1 MYKIIERINKFIFL
15 PIIFMIQM
23 NGNAQE
29 RVWNV
34 LDTLPDPYGFAGS
47 FAGKINDGIIYMG
60 GAQFENGVPPWDSGV
75 KIWSDKIF
83 YLSNESGKW
92 QEIGVMPYKCGY
104 GASAS
109 YNGKFYIAGGS
120 NKSKHFNEVLEISLV
135 KGELKISQLPKL
147 PVPTAN
153 CSFAQYG
160 DSWYVVGGQ
169 ENPNS
174 KIASNKCFEFN
185 FNLPE
190 NGWVELPSIPGPGRI
205 LAVAAANEKG
215 LFVFS
220 GASLKDGMRTY
231 LNDGF
236 KFDGNTWK
244 PTAELPQ
251 SITASPNP
259 GIELEKDVFTFIS
272 GDDGRLVD
280 FDLKEMHPG
289 FSKNVYSYN
298 IKADKWEFSD
308 VIPNELQNKD
318 GVTIALVAPVTSTA
332 IYWKGKIVIPGGESR
347 PAVRTRQVLQYFNE
361 RPNQNL

>member
-1 MYKIIERINKFIFL
+1 M
-15 PIIFMIQM
+15 
-23 NGNAQE
+23 
-29 RVWNV
+29 
-34 LDTLPDPYGFAGS
+34 
-47 FAGKINDGIIYMG
+47 
-60 GAQFENGVPPWDSGV
+60 
-75 KIWSDKIF
+75 
-83 YLSNESGKW
+83 
-92 QEIGVMPYKCGY
+92 
-104 GASAS
+104 
-109 YNGKFYIAGGS
+109 
-120 NKSKHFNEVLEISLV
+120 
-135 KGELKISQLPKL
+135 
-147 PVPTAN
+147 
-153 CSFAQYG
+153 
-160 DSWYVVGGQ
+160 
-169 ENPNS
+169 
-174 KIASNKCFEFN
+174 
-185 FNLPE
+185 
-190 NGWVELPSIPGPGRI
+190 
-205 LAVAAANEKG
+205 AAANEKG